1 MYTQNTLGRQE
12 VKERLGIIV
21 IKCKDWKTTSGHW
34 HPPREGKERWNVE
47 LESSSVWAVW
57 PQLQPCWRLIQLV
70 TQRERQKQYDQLSSS
85 KIISVSIMSSA
96 LNTNCL
102 LLGLLPIRTI
112 IKNYLPF
119 VLSCPLSNNFLSLHF
134 FYLRAGHLSSSWLWQ
149 TLSGLFF
156 PALCSA
162 ESRGCCWAF
171 PFHQHH
177 KAAAALGRQM
187 CGWAENAD
195 SYGSRRLIGTGFWE
209 LREGRC

>member
-1 MYTQNTLGRQE
+1 MQGLKDNCRPLASSRGR
-12 VKERLGIIV
+12 KR
-21 IKCKDWKTTSGHW
+21 K
-34 HPPREGKERWNVE
+34 VE
-47 LESSSVWAVW
+47 CGAGEQLCVSCAARAVQ

-70 TQRERQKQYDQLSSS
+70 TQRETQKQYDQLSSS

-156 PALCSA
+156 PALLSWKPGVLLGFSFPSASQSCCS
-162 ESRGCCWAF
+162 
-171 PFHQHH
+171 P
-177 KAAAALGRQM
+177 GRADVWM
-187 CGWAENAD
+187 GWNAD
-195 SYGSRRLIGTGFWE
+195 SCGSRRLIETGFWE
-209 LREGRC
+209 LGEGRC